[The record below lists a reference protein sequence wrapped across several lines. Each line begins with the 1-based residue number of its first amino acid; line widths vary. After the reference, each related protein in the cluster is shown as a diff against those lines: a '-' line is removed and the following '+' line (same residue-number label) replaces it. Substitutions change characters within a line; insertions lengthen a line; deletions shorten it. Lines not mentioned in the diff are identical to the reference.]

1 MSTILTD
8 IRTFIS
14 SVCMFFNSWQ
24 LREIARK
31 SGDSVANVA
40 RIRKSLVAE
49 NPVIAAPVRMVQR
62 GGKKYPM
69 KVDAIGQKKAPRKAP
84 TGNAVKE
91 DVVNEPVTT
100 SAQPSID
107 PVVPA
112 AATEPENKPEQ
123 EQADKN
129 DDLTDAIDAQVVG
142 ASTVKSNEAQV
153 PPTATPNATPQRYG
167 DRFEVVLGSKT
178 SFENSEGIFIVFGNK
193 KALMLDLIRDT
204 CVENDA
210 TVFATRVA
218 AVAWKL
224 QNMTED
230 ERQAMEEIA
239 ILHN

>member
-129 DDLTDAIDAQVVG
+129 DDLTDAIDAQVIDVG
-142 ASTVKSNEAQV
+142 KSEKEEHT
-153 PPTATPNATPQRYG
+153 PPTGATSAMPQRYG